1 MQVQLQRPQGGA
13 GRVLQ
18 RRRLPRH
25 LGSVESETQ
34 RWAGEERRQDPAH
47 RQPCGYYF
55 LNTYEVS
62 DSGMSAL
69 PPTLAQSPPLQSH
82 FPNKEGGSLTPA
94 VSQYRAREACLT
106 PVPMP
111 FYTATLGSRMST

>member
-34 RWAGEERRQDPAH
+34 RRAGEERGEERRQVPAH

-55 LNTYEVS
+55 LSTYEVS

-69 PPTLAQSPPLQSH
+69 PPTLAQSPLSNPIFQIRKEAPLLLQLVSTE
-82 FPNKEGGSLTPA
+82 PGRPA
-94 VSQYRAREACLT
+94 
-106 PVPMP
+106 
-111 FYTATLGSRMST
+111 

>member
-1 MQVQLQRPQGGA
+1 MVQVQLQRPQRGA

-34 RWAGEERRQDPAH
+34 RWAREERRQDPAH

-55 LNTYEVS
+55 LSTYEVS

-69 PPTLAQSPPLQSH
+69 PPTLAQFPLSNPILQIR
-82 FPNKEGGSLTPA
+82 NKAPLLLQLVSTEPGRPA
-94 VSQYRAREACLT
+94 
-106 PVPMP
+106 
-111 FYTATLGSRMST
+111 